1 MQIGLLIYLVGM
13 AFAFI
18 VALPASLITRWA
30 FSKIGMLPEN
40 ENDYQEKNKK
50 DKLFWSVFLY
60 FCVVVF
66 LLEQYFYSKVRY
78 GEENF
83 IVALIF
89 ILAATVA
96 VVFRVLMISNAEKLL
111 PKLINAF
118 GRFILFL
125 WIAIIVICLVIG
137 VGVFISLSLEIM
149 LNALIW
155 LLTVGLRGT
164 IIFHPSNCLWVNH
177 IACTF
182 HALFKSRR
190 LILICE

>member
-13 AFAFI
+13 AFSLI
-18 VALPASLITRWA
+18 VAFPASLITRGV
-30 FSKIGMLPEN
+30 FERIGILAEN

-66 LLEQYFYSKVRY
+66 SLEQYLYSKVRY
-78 GEENF
+78 GEENL

-89 ILAATVA
+89 ILVATIV
-96 VVFRVLMISNAEKLL
+96 VVFRVLMISNAGKLL

-125 WIAIIVICLVIG
+125 WIAVIIVFLVIG
-137 VGVFISLSLEIM
+137 VGVFIF
-149 LNALIW
+149 
-155 LLTVGLRGT
+155 T
-164 IIFHPSNCLWVNH
+164 
-177 IACTF
+177 
-182 HALFKSRR
+182 
-190 LILICE
+190 

>member
-137 VGVFISLSLEIM
+137 VGVFIF
-149 LNALIW
+149 
-155 LLTVGLRGT
+155 T
-164 IIFHPSNCLWVNH
+164 
-177 IACTF
+177 
-182 HALFKSRR
+182 
-190 LILICE
+190 